1 MSLFLKIINLF
12 LGSFFNFLSVC
23 KTNEMG
29 AYYSSQLKDM
39 VVNMSPELRGEFYEF
54 TGTAAKDRFK
64 QTEIGKK
71 LLRNPKFWDDVCD
84 TYRNKESFDV
94 NEFQEIH
101 QQLKIQKRDKQILYD
116 YLMYNYGNLLSKREL
131 KELGLRDN
139 EEWIKIWCKNHNYK
153 FIVY

>member
-1 MSLFLKIINLF
+1 MSLFLKSTKLF

-64 QTEIGKK
+64 QTEIGKI
-71 LLRNPKFWDDVCD
+71 LLRNPKFWDEVYD
-84 TYRNKESFDV
+84 TYRYKESFDV
-94 NEFQEIH
+94 NEFLEIR
-101 QQLKIQKRDKQILYD
+101 QQLKIQRRDKWILYD
-116 YLMYNYGNLLSKREL
+116 DLINDVSLQLTKREL

-139 EEWIKIWCKNHNYK
+139 EQWIKIYCKYYNS
-153 FIVY
+153 